1 MSRYN
6 KKFLGLRMEKKQKSL
21 LEFLSS
27 PVKRTKDHIDESV
40 SSSQKLVH
48 DSPASQNNEFL
59 LSSEIDF
66 LPSNVDG
73 AAKTP
78 KRRKG
83 EAYEKR
89 YGFLADIRDS
99 KGRRVNDEGYDKST
113 LYVSDQDMNLLTP
126 FEKQFWSIKKDYFDT
141 IVCFKKGKFYELYEG
156 DAEIGAKLFDM
167 KIADR
172 VNMKMAG
179 FPVSCFD
186 MWAGRF
192 LEKGYKVA
200 RIDQKEN
207 MIGKRIREKE
217 EKENNTTNRK
227 GREIIERELK
237 EVITSGTIYNYN
249 HIKTAHSVY
258 LAVIKYC
265 EDVSVSILLYDA
277 CINEILIKTF
287 YEKVEDSVRTVLA
300 QYNIKEIISERKI
313 EGRKTE
319 HPIKGGSAI
328 DFQQKFE
335 VIDEYICF
343 VYLDNYMQFLKRA
356 DFKENVV
363 IKRMADRK
371 DYMVIDS
378 ISLKNLNIIDE
389 KVSLF
394 NAINHCSTP
403 YGQRLLRQ
411 WLLYPLADVRKI
423 EERQRITGE
432 IEKLEIRDIKGEL
445 SRIRDLDRLTGK
457 LNNRNYT
464 SKDLYNL
471 QVNLQ
476 LACSFFDRF
485 FADIGFSPT
494 LLQKFRQYSDTV
506 SELKKKIEEF
516 SEQYTVTDSDVK
528 SSEKHNDEY
537 SVYTKEIKNIE
548 LRLKEYLEKQ
558 KERLNCKLLCY
569 KDLGKEIFQIE
580 VPSTIS
586 VPTSYFLVSSTKTTK
601 RYYTQDLKDIIKEH
615 EECSEKIF
623 QAKGLI
629 LVKATQQFLESYPL
643 FYKISD
649 MLSEIDCFMSFATFS
664 LVHTNSTHTKFTGN
678 LAFEN
683 LRNPIFPNYLGND
696 FRFND
701 SKTLLLT
708 GPNMAG
714 KSTFLRTV
722 CLNVILSQMGMKV
735 TADKM
740 ESRVFDRIFT
750 RLGASD
756 NLLRGESTF
765 MVEMKETGVIL
776 NECTHDSLI
785 IIDELGRGTSTKD
798 GESIA
803 RAVIEYLNGK
813 NIYSLFSTHYHRIVD
828 EVKNVRK
835 GFMDAIVDEDDIIFL
850 FKLREG
856 VCHDSQGIPVA
867 RLAGVPKSITDRAIK
882 VRKKILAENSDVC
895 K

>member
-1 MSRYN
+1 
-6 KKFLGLRMEKKQKSL
+6 MEKKQKSL
-21 LEFLSS
+21 LDFLSS
-27 PVKRTKDHIDESV
+27 PVKRTRSSIDDSP
-40 SSSQKLVH
+40 SSSQKVLH
-48 DSPASQNNEFL
+48 DVSTSQNNESL
-59 LSSEIDF
+59 LSSEIDS
-66 LPSNVDG
+66 LARNTDSTVV
-73 AAKTP
+73 TP
-78 KRRKG
+78 RRKKNMA
-83 EAYEKR
+83 EEKR

-99 KGRRVNDEGYDKST
+99 KGRRINDEGYDKST
-113 LYVSDQDMNLLTP
+113 LFISEQDMNMLTP
-126 FEKQFWSIKKDYFDT
+126 FEKQFWSIKKNYFDT
-141 IVCFKKGKFYELYEG
+141 IVCFKKGKFYELYEN

-172 VNMKMAG
+172 VNMRMAG

-217 EKENNTTNRK
+217 EKENRVANTK

-237 EVITSGTIYNYN
+237 EVITAGTVYNYN

-277 CINEILIKTF
+277 CINEILVKTF
-287 YEKVEDSVRTVLA
+287 YEKLEENVRTVLA

-313 EGRKTE
+313 EGRRVE
-319 HPIKGGSAI
+319 HPIKGGSAV
-328 DFQQKFE
+328 DFLQKFE
-335 VIDEYICF
+335 INDEYVCF
-343 VYLDNYMQFLKRA
+343 LYLDNYMQFLRRA
-356 DFKENVV
+356 EFKENVV
-363 IKRMADRK
+363 IKRMADRR

-378 ISLKNLNIIDE
+378 ISLANLNIIDE
-389 KVSLF
+389 KTSLF

-411 WLLYPLADVRKI
+411 WLLYPLADVTRI
-423 EERQRITGE
+423 EERQEVTSE
-432 IEKLEIRDIKGEL
+432 IEKLEIGAIKEEL
-445 SRIRDLDRLTGK
+445 AAIGDLDRLTGK

-464 SKDLYNL
+464 VRDLFNL
-471 QVNLQ
+471 QANLL
-476 LACSFFDRF
+476 LACAFLDKFLARTNN
-485 FADIGFSPT
+485 SPILT
-494 LLQKFRQYSDTV
+494 AKFRSYGDVVCELKKNMKEFSDKYTV
-506 SELKKKIEEF
+506 SENE
-516 SEQYTVTDSDVK
+516 VK
-528 SSEKHNDEY
+528 ASEKQNDEY
-537 SVYTKEIKNIE
+537 TVYTKELSNIE
-548 LRLKEYLEKQ
+548 CRLKEYLEKQ
-558 KERLNCKLLCY
+558 KSRLNCKLLSY

-586 VPTSYFLVSSTKTTK
+586 VPTSYFLVSSTKTAK
-601 RYYTQDLKDIIKEH
+601 RYYTQDLKDLVNEH
-615 EECSEKIF
+615 NECSERIF

-629 LVKATQQFLESYPL
+629 LIRATQKFLESYSL

-649 MLSEIDCFMSFATFS
+649 MLSEIDCFLSFATFS
-664 LVHTNSTHTKFTGN
+664 QVNTNTAYTKFTGN

-696 FRFND
+696 FEFKD

-714 KSTFLRTV
+714 KSTFLRTI

-735 TADKM
+735 TADRM
-740 ESRVFDRIFT
+740 DSRVFDRIFT

-776 NECTHDSLI
+776 NECTPDSLI

-803 RAVIEYLNGK
+803 RAVIEYLNRR

-828 EVKNVRK
+828 KVQNVRK
-835 GFMDAIVDEDDIIFL
+835 GFMDAIVDDDDIIFL

-856 VCHDSQGIPVA
+856 VCYDSQGIPVA
-867 RLAGVPKSITDRAIK
+867 RLAGVPKFITDRAIE
-882 VRKKILAENSDVC
+882 VRTKILDGKAENGEEETNYY
-895 K
+895 